1 MDGEYIYYIRE
12 LTMLTMFFFVMG
24 FFKGKHMFRVI
35 KKEEVAQ
42 LRETLER
49 FDRKARSLEFV
60 GRNAFVNDNREY
72 RGQTYALQYEVNECR
87 VIELSD
93 LNVNTSYILICTTMG
108 VSLAPMSRKGLG
120 KDANGFDSRMLRELK
135 SKFIGRFFNLAID
148 YHAEKLG
155 VTKDELTFVFIE
167 TNFFPTMC
175 MLDQETYPHGIRA
188 GDRDDLHRIPV
199 HRVPFSLFG
208 IDYRWGVWNMRDVEA
223 FNKKRVKALSQLARD
238 LNLTIMIRSKQVE
251 NIWKKKQPPG
261 IEETDLVY
269 FCEHPS
275 SSASGAIIS
284 TNRESLTMQAFLDT
298 FLDTRAVNFAG
309 FLPVQHPENI
319 NRFPNLV
326 DRGKLFERLD
336 TFLVALVSLGYH
348 RYQIDRTKDC
358 LDSFLRNK
366 PGAMVADDTGLGKSR
381 VFFAVVAF
389 LLVECDIA
397 NIVFVLFLC
406 NLEELI
412 AHLEK
417 ELQRFEESTE
427 LLRLNGNWSRA
438 KSLAENRVIFDNHR
452 TNKGF
457 SDEAKRALHSANE
470 VNTALIV
477 DEALFCLNSAT
488 PLQRDIAQLPKR
500 CFRNMYSATPI
511 DGSLRS
517 IFFAMK
523 ALNMKFDNAQIEA
536 TLLHV
541 CEDILLREFTSSPAI
556 DALRRV
562 IASFTFKSSK
572 AEVLASL
579 PNCEGP
585 NETYC
590 FVEMSEE
597 SIEKIRGIVED
608 DDSDNDD
615 NPKGIMRVNQMFGL
629 EFSSTFPVYSEDVM
643 EVCRQMHLLMVRD
656 ADAAR
661 KADAKKPTHLVIIS
675 SFDVP
680 LGRKIHHD
688 LIVLNDHDAR
698 TAALIC
704 HLTPLARRREIF
716 KQLADANDPLRI
728 VVTTGQTG
736 GFGMNAPNIVSCDA
750 MPSWTP
756 VIQIQGEGRGQRH
769 ADVGVSA
776 YERKIVSRTWI
787 MCGPEGVASL
797 SLTKFLRSLVRKR
810 ILQVLF
816 PPATRDETA
825 AFHRAALLFWKSFL
839 RNDVKSEAIA
849 KLHALFFADLGVNQ
863 NGVVELTGAEIYA
876 RLGVIGE
883 QQSFKCAIPSSLY
896 KLPNADEEVEEL
908 DERDN
913 DDDDDDFIAS
923 DDDFIA
929 SDDEDEEDE
938 DDGDSDNSDGDDDG
952 DNIDDDDQNYT
963 ADAIMACSYFTSA
976 RQGRFLRK
984 VRGRRE
990 EIPPWYQTIHRMQ
1003 IDFANSV
1010 RGLTPK
1016 GEAMYSDNLM
1026 GRREREN
1033 TVSVVVKNVASF
1045 ARGVIQTA
1053 SGLYSGPL
1061 ATQARRRSRD
1071 MNKSYGCTM
1080 QGAAIREFSR
1090 RMGIPPEDVVS
1101 MDDVTFFYRDGS
1113 GYPLLLVTLDFA
1125 IPRYDC
1131 IVEVKCK
1138 RHQHGMMRLD
1148 MQQEIRNHW
1157 GQCQAQMN
1165 IVGASKC
1172 VLLIYHNGDDPAGKY
1187 PPGYSRKMFEFA
1199 IIDRDKDFFRNH
1211 EEEWKTYRYL
1221 KCLEMVQT
1229 EPNPLSSFMDLVI
1242 PNSEVPEAFRDFVV
1256 AIVRASRNPIVSALS
1271 SSISRKRLRE
1281 GDDLREG
1288 CEKIPEDEIIDW
1300 NGVAHLC
1307 RDTFPLVL
1315 QKLDRNTL
1323 KALHYAFGF
1332 KDDNVFPLHMIN
1344 VVKENISQKF
1354 RLDDVKNL
1362 EMLEMA
1368 ILWYEWPAT
1377 NFEEEQKR
1385 FLRRVLAGERERG
1398 EFEFPMSRYLLTKAL
1413 FRAYHEDDM
1422 EINGDEMDE
1431 ED

>member
-1 MDGEYIYYIRE
+1 M
-12 LTMLTMFFFVMG
+12 
-24 FFKGKHMFRVI
+24 
-35 KKEEVAQ
+35 KKR
-42 LRETLER
+42 LKR
-49 FDRKARSLEFV
+49 FDGNARSQEFV
-60 GRNAFVNDNREY
+60 GRHAFENDKREY
-72 RGQTYALQYEVNECR
+72 SGQTYALQCKVNEDFR
-87 VIELSD
+87 VIDLSD
-93 LNVNTSYILICTTMG
+93 LNVNTSYTLICTTMG
-108 VSLAPMSRKGLG
+108 VCLAPMSRLGKG
-120 KDANGFDSRMLRELK
+120 KDADGFDSRMLRELK

-148 YHAEKLG
+148 YYAKKLD
-155 VTKDELTFVFIE
+155 VRNDELTFVFIE

-175 MLDQETYPHGIRA
+175 MLDPITYPHGIRA
-188 GDRDDLHRIPV
+188 GDRDDVHRIPV
-199 HRVPFSLFG
+199 HSFPFSFF
-208 IDYRWGVWNMRDVEA
+208 DRWGVWNMRDVES
-223 FNKKRVKALSQLARD
+223 FNEKRVEALLQLARD

-251 NIWKKKQPPG
+251 NIWKIEKPPG

-275 SSASGAIIS
+275 SSASGATIS
-284 TNRESLTMQAFLDT
+284 TNGKSLPMQAFLDT
-298 FLDTRAVNFAG
+298 FLDTHSDNFAG
-309 FLPVQHPENI
+309 LRVQYPENI
-319 NRFPNLV
+319 DRFPNLV
-326 DRGKLFERLD
+326 DQRKLSARLN
-336 TFLVALVSLGYH
+336 TFLVELASLGYH
-348 RYQIDRTKDC
+348 RYQIARTKDC
-358 LDSFLRNK
+358 LDSFLGNK
-366 PGAMVADDTGLGKSR
+366 TGAMVADDTGLGKSR

-406 NLEELI
+406 NMKELI
-412 AHLEK
+412 AHLET
-417 ELQRFEESTE
+417 ELKRFEKSTE
-427 LLRLNGNWSRA
+427 LLLLNSNWSRA
-438 KSLAENRVIFDNHR
+438 KSLADDRVIFNNHR

-457 SDEAKRALHSANE
+457 SDEAKRALRSANE
-470 VNTALIV
+470 KHTALIV

-488 PLQRDIAQLPKR
+488 PLHRDIAQLPKR
-500 CFRNMYSATPI
+500 CFRNMYTATPM

-523 ALNMKFDNAQIEA
+523 ALNMKFDHAQIEA
-536 TLLHV
+536 TFLHV
-541 CEDILLREFTSSPAI
+541 CEDILLRGFTSSPAI
-556 DALRRV
+556 DALQRV
-562 IASFTFKSSK
+562 ISSFTFKSSK

-590 FVEMSEE
+590 FVKMSEE
-597 SIEKIRGIVED
+597 SIEKIRDIVKD

-615 NPKGIMRVNQMFGL
+615 NPKGITRMNQMFGL
-629 EFSSTFPVYSEDVM
+629 EFSSTFPVYSENVM

-661 KADAKKPTHLVIIS
+661 KAGAKKPAHLVIIS
-675 SFDVP
+675 SSDVP
-680 LGRKIHHD
+680 LGRKMLHD

-704 HLTPLARRREIF
+704 HLTPLPRRREIF
-716 KQLADANDPLRI
+716 EQLADANDPLRI

-769 ADVGVSA
+769 ADVGVNA

-787 MCGPEGVASL
+787 MFGPKGVASL

-810 ILQVLF
+810 LLQVLF

-825 AFHRAALLFWKSFL
+825 ACHRAALLFWKSFL
-839 RNDVKSEAIA
+839 RNDVESEAIA

-863 NGVVELTGAEIYA
+863 NGVVELTGVEIYA
-876 RLGVIGE
+876 RLGMIGE
-883 QQSFKCAIPSSLY
+883 QQSFECAIPSSLY

-913 DDDDDDFIAS
+913 DDDDD
-923 DDDFIA
+923 FIA

-938 DDGDSDNSDGDDDG
+938 DDGDSDNSDGDDDDG
-952 DNIDDDDQNYT
+952 DNSDDDDQNYT
-963 ADAIMACSYFTSA
+963 ADAIMAHSYFTSA
-976 RQGRFLRK
+976 RRVRFWLK
-984 VRGRRE
+984 VRGRLD
-990 EIPPWYQTIHRMQ
+990 EIPRWYKNSHRLR
-1003 IDFANSV
+1003 IDFANRV

-1045 ARGVIQTA
+1045 ARRVIQTA
-1053 SGLYSGPL
+1053 SGLYSGPR
-1061 ATQARRRSRD
+1061 ATQARRRSTAL
-1071 MNKSYGCTM
+1071 NKSYGLTM

-1090 RMGIPPEDVVS
+1090 RMEIPPEDVVS
-1101 MDDVTFFYRDGS
+1101 MDDVTFSYRDGS

-1125 IPRYDC
+1125 MPRYDC

-1138 RHQHGMMRLD
+1138 RRQHAMMRLD

-1172 VLLIYHNGDDPAGKY
+1172 VLLIYHNGDDPTGKY

-1211 EEEWKTYRYL
+1211 EEEWKTYRHSQ
-1221 KCLEMVQT
+1221 CLQMVRI

-1242 PNSEVPEAFRDFVV
+1242 PNSSEVPEAFRDFVV
-1256 AIVRASRNPIVSALS
+1256 AIVRATRYPIVSALF
-1271 SSISRKRLRE
+1271 SSISRKRRRE
-1281 GDDLREG
+1281 EDDLREK
-1288 CEKIPEDEIIDW
+1288 CEKIPKDEIIDW
-1300 NGVAHLC
+1300 NDVTNLS
-1307 RDTFPLVL
+1307 RDTYLLVL

-1323 KALHYAFGF
+1323 KALHYTFGF
-1332 KDDNVFPLHMIN
+1332 KDGNVFPPDMIN
-1344 VVKENISQKF
+1344 VVKEEKKKKF

-1362 EMLEMA
+1362 EMLKMA

-1385 FLRRVLAGERERG
+1385 FLRRVLVGERERE
-1398 EFEFPMSRYLLTKAL
+1398 EFEFPMSKYLLTKAL
-1413 FRAYHEDDM
+1413 FRAYLEDEM
-1422 EINGDEMDE
+1422 EINGDEMDVDE

>member
-1 MDGEYIYYIRE
+1 
-12 LTMLTMFFFVMG
+12 
-24 FFKGKHMFRVI
+24 
-35 KKEEVAQ
+35 
-42 LRETLER
+42 
-49 FDRKARSLEFV
+49 
-60 GRNAFVNDNREY
+60 
-72 RGQTYALQYEVNECR
+72 
-87 VIELSD
+87 
-93 LNVNTSYILICTTMG
+93 MG
-108 VSLAPMSRKGLG
+108 VSLAPMSRFGLG
-120 KDANGFDSRMLRELK
+120 KDADGFDSRMLRELK

-148 YHAEKLG
+148 YHAKKLG

-175 MLDQETYPHGIRA
+175 MLDQNTYPHGIRA
-188 GDRDDLHRIPV
+188 GDRNDIHRIPV
-199 HRVPFSLFG
+199 HRVLFSFFG
-208 IDYRWGVWNMRDVEA
+208 IDHRWGVWNMRDVES
-223 FNKKRVKALSQLARD
+223 FNEKRVEALLQLARD

-251 NIWKKKQPPG
+251 NIWKKEKPPG

-284 TNRESLTMQAFLDT
+284 TNRESLSMQAFLDT
-298 FLDTRAVNFAG
+298 FLDTRSVNFAG
-309 FLPVQHPENI
+309 LRVQYPENI
-319 NRFPNLV
+319 DRFPNLV
-326 DRGKLFERLD
+326 GQWKLFARLD
-336 TFLVALVSLGYH
+336 TFLVALASLGYH
-348 RYQIDRTKDC
+348 RYQIARTKDC
-358 LDSFLRNK
+358 LDSFLGNK
-366 PGAMVADDTGLGKSR
+366 TGAMVADDTGLGKSR

-406 NLEELI
+406 NMEELI
-412 AHLEK
+412 AHLET
-417 ELQRFEESTE
+417 ELKRFEKSTE
-427 LLRLNGNWSRA
+427 LLLLNGNWSRA
-438 KSLAENRVIFDNHR
+438 KSLADDRVIFDNHR

-457 SDEAKRALHSANE
+457 SDEAKRALRSANE
-470 VNTALIV
+470 ENTALIV

-500 CFRNMYSATPI
+500 CFRNMYSATPM

-523 ALNMKFDNAQIEA
+523 ALDMKFDHAQIEA
-536 TLLHV
+536 TFLHV

-556 DALRRV
+556 DALQRV

-590 FVEMSEE
+590 FVEMSKE
-597 SIEKIRGIVED
+597 SIEKIRDIVKD

-615 NPKGIMRVNQMFGL
+615 NPKGITRMNQMFGV
-629 EFSSTFPVYSEDVM
+629 EFSSTFPVYSENVM
-643 EVCRQMHLLMVRD
+643 EVCRQMHFLMVRD

-661 KADAKKPTHLVIIS
+661 KADVKKPTHLVIIS

-680 LGRKIHHD
+680 LGRKMLHD

-704 HLTPLARRREIF
+704 HLTPLPRRREIF
-716 KQLADANDPLRI
+716 EQLADANDPLRI

-769 ADVGVSA
+769 ADVGVNA

-787 MCGPEGVASL
+787 MFGPEGVASL

-825 AFHRAALLFWKSFL
+825 ACHRAALLFWKSFL
-839 RNDVKSEAIA
+839 RNDVESEAIA

-863 NGVVELTGAEIYA
+863 NGVVELTGVEIYA
-876 RLGVIGE
+876 RLGMIGE
-883 QQSFKCAIPSSLY
+883 QQSFECAIPSSLY

-913 DDDDDDFIAS
+913 DDDDD
-923 DDDFIA
+923 FIA

-938 DDGDSDNSDGDDDG
+938 DDGDSDNSDGDDDDG
-952 DNIDDDDQNYT
+952 DNSDDDDQNYT

-976 RQGRFLRK
+976 RRGRFLLK
-984 VRGRRE
+984 VPARLE
-990 EIPPWYQTIHRMQ
+990 EIPPCYQNIHRMQ

-1010 RGLTPK
+1010 CGLTPK

-1045 ARGVIQTA
+1045 ARRVIQTA
-1053 SGLYSGPL
+1053 SGLYSGPR

-1071 MNKSYGCTM
+1071 MNKSYGRTM

-1090 RMGIPPEDVVS
+1090 RMEIPPEDVVS

-1138 RHQHGMMRLD
+1138 RRQHDMMRLD

-1165 IVGASKC
+1165 IVDASKC

-1221 KCLEMVQT
+1221 QCLKMVQI
-1229 EPNPLSSFMDLVI
+1229 EPNPLSSFPDLVI
-1242 PNSEVPEAFRDFVV
+1242 PISEVPEAFRDFVV
-1256 AIVRASRNPIVSALS
+1256 AIFRATRNPIVSALS
-1271 SSISRKRLRE
+1271 SSISRKRSRE
-1281 GDDLREG
+1281 GDDLREK

-1300 NGVAHLC
+1300 NRVLS
-1307 RDTFPLVL
+1307 RDTYPLVL

-1323 KALHYAFGF
+1323 KALHYTFGF
-1332 KDDNVFPLHMIN
+1332 KDDNVFPPHMIN

-1362 EMLEMA
+1362 EMLKMA

-1385 FLRRVLAGERERG
+1385 FLRRVLVGERERE

-1413 FRAYHEDDM
+1413 FRAYGEDEM

>member
-1 MDGEYIYYIRE
+1 
-12 LTMLTMFFFVMG
+12 
-24 FFKGKHMFRVI
+24 
-35 KKEEVAQ
+35 
-42 LRETLER
+42 
-49 FDRKARSLEFV
+49 
-60 GRNAFVNDNREY
+60 VNDNREY
-72 RGQTYALQYEVNECR
+72 RGQTYALQYKVNECR
-87 VIELSD
+87 VIELSR
-93 LNVNTSYILICTTMG
+93 LNVNTRYILICTTMG
-108 VSLAPMSRKGLG
+108 VSLAPMSRFGLG
-120 KDANGFDSRMLRELK
+120 KDADGFDSRMLRELK

-148 YHAEKLG
+148 YHAKKLG

-175 MLDQETYPHGIRA
+175 MLDQNTYPHGIRA
-188 GDRDDLHRIPV
+188 GDRNDIHRIPV
-199 HRVPFSLFG
+199 HRVLFSFFG
-208 IDYRWGVWNMRDVEA
+208 IDHRWGVWNMRDVES
-223 FNKKRVKALSQLARD
+223 FNEKRVEALLQLARD

-251 NIWKKKQPPG
+251 NIWKKEKPPG

-284 TNRESLTMQAFLDT
+284 TNRESLSMQAFLDT
-298 FLDTRAVNFAG
+298 FLDTRSVNFAG
-309 FLPVQHPENI
+309 LRVQYPENI
-319 NRFPNLV
+319 DRFPNLV
-326 DRGKLFERLD
+326 GQWKLFARLD
-336 TFLVALVSLGYH
+336 TFLVALASLGYH
-348 RYQIDRTKDC
+348 RYQIARTKDC
-358 LDSFLRNK
+358 LDSFLGNK
-366 PGAMVADDTGLGKSR
+366 TGAMVADDTGLGKSR

-406 NLEELI
+406 NMEELI
-412 AHLEK
+412 AHLET
-417 ELQRFEESTE
+417 ELKRFEKSTE
-427 LLRLNGNWSRA
+427 LLLLNGNWSRA
-438 KSLAENRVIFDNHR
+438 KSLADDRVIFDNHR

-457 SDEAKRALHSANE
+457 SDEAKRALRSANE
-470 VNTALIV
+470 ENTALIV

-500 CFRNMYSATPI
+500 CFRNMYSATPM

-523 ALNMKFDNAQIEA
+523 ALDMKFDHAQIEA
-536 TLLHV
+536 TFLHV

-556 DALRRV
+556 DALQRV

-590 FVEMSEE
+590 FVEMSKE
-597 SIEKIRGIVED
+597 SIEKIRDIVKD

-615 NPKGIMRVNQMFGL
+615 NPKGITRMNQMFGV
-629 EFSSTFPVYSEDVM
+629 EFSSTFPVYSENVM
-643 EVCRQMHLLMVRD
+643 EVCRQMHFLMVRD

-661 KADAKKPTHLVIIS
+661 KADVKKPTHLVIIS

-680 LGRKIHHD
+680 LGRKMLHD

-704 HLTPLARRREIF
+704 HLTPLPRRREIF
-716 KQLADANDPLRI
+716 EQLADANDPLRI

-769 ADVGVSA
+769 ADVGVNA

-787 MCGPEGVASL
+787 MFGPEGVASL

-825 AFHRAALLFWKSFL
+825 ACHRAALLFWKSFL
-839 RNDVKSEAIA
+839 RNDVESEAIA

-863 NGVVELTGAEIYA
+863 NGVVELTGVEIYA
-876 RLGVIGE
+876 RLGMIGE
-883 QQSFKCAIPSSLY
+883 QQSFECAIPSSLY

-913 DDDDDDFIAS
+913 DDDDD
-923 DDDFIA
+923 FIA

-938 DDGDSDNSDGDDDG
+938 DDGDSDNSDGDDDDG
-952 DNIDDDDQNYT
+952 DNSDDDDQNYT

-976 RQGRFLRK
+976 RRGRFLLK
-984 VRGRRE
+984 VPARLE
-990 EIPPWYQTIHRMQ
+990 EIPPCYQNIHRMQ

-1010 RGLTPK
+1010 CGLTPK

-1045 ARGVIQTA
+1045 ARRVIQTA
-1053 SGLYSGPL
+1053 SGLYSGPR

-1071 MNKSYGCTM
+1071 MNKSYGRTM

-1090 RMGIPPEDVVS
+1090 RMEIPPEDVVS

-1138 RHQHGMMRLD
+1138 RRQHDMMRLD

-1165 IVGASKC
+1165 IVDASKC

-1221 KCLEMVQT
+1221 QCLKMVQI
-1229 EPNPLSSFMDLVI
+1229 EPNPLSSFPDLVI
-1242 PNSEVPEAFRDFVV
+1242 PISEVPEAFRDFVV
-1256 AIVRASRNPIVSALS
+1256 AIFRATRNPIVSALS
-1271 SSISRKRLRE
+1271 SSISRKRSRE
-1281 GDDLREG
+1281 GDDLREK

-1300 NGVAHLC
+1300 NRVLS
-1307 RDTFPLVL
+1307 RDTYPLVL

-1323 KALHYAFGF
+1323 KALHYTFGF
-1332 KDDNVFPLHMIN
+1332 KDDNVFPPHMIN

-1362 EMLEMA
+1362 EMLKMA

-1385 FLRRVLAGERERG
+1385 FLRRVLVGERERE

-1413 FRAYHEDDM
+1413 FRAYGEDEM

>member
-1 MDGEYIYYIRE
+1 M
-12 LTMLTMFFFVMG
+12 
-24 FFKGKHMFRVI
+24 
-35 KKEEVAQ
+35 
-42 LRETLER
+42 
-49 FDRKARSLEFV
+49 
-60 GRNAFVNDNREY
+60 
-72 RGQTYALQYEVNECR
+72 
-87 VIELSD
+87 
-93 LNVNTSYILICTTMG
+93 MG
-108 VSLAPMSRKGLG
+108 VSLAPMSRLGLG
-120 KDANGFDSRMLRELK
+120 KDADGKASRMIRELK
-135 SKFIGRFFNLAID
+135 SKFSGRFLSTAIE
-148 YHAEKLG
+148 YHAKKLN
-155 VTKDELTFVFIE
+155 VAKDDLSFVFIE

-175 MLDQETYPHGIRA
+175 MLDQTTYPDGIRA
-188 GDRDDLHRIPV
+188 GDRDDVHRIPV
-199 HRVPFSLFG
+199 HRVLFSFF
-208 IDYRWGVWNMRDVEA
+208 DRWGVWNMRDVES
-223 FNKKRVKALSQLARD
+223 FNEKRVEALLQLARD

-251 NIWKKKQPPG
+251 NIWKKEKPPG

-275 SSASGAIIS
+275 SSASGATIS
-284 TNRESLTMQAFLDT
+284 TNGKSLPMQAFLDT
-298 FLDTRAVNFAG
+298 FLDTHSDNFAG
-309 FLPVQHPENI
+309 LRVQYPENI
-319 NRFPNLV
+319 DRFPNLV
-326 DRGKLFERLD
+326 DQRKLSARLN
-336 TFLVALVSLGYH
+336 TFLVELASLGYH
-348 RYQIDRTKDC
+348 RYQIARTKDC
-358 LDSFLRNK
+358 LDSFLGNK
-366 PGAMVADDTGLGKSR
+366 TGAMVADDTGLGKSR

-406 NLEELI
+406 NMEELI
-412 AHLEK
+412 AHLET
-417 ELQRFEESTE
+417 ELKRFEKSTE
-427 LLRLNGNWSRA
+427 LLLLNDNWSRA
-438 KSLAENRVIFDNHR
+438 KSLADDRVIFNNHS

-457 SDEAKRALHSANE
+457 SDEAKRALRSPNE
-470 VNTALIV
+470 KNTALIV
-477 DEALFCLNSAT
+477 DEALFCLNLAT

-500 CFRNMYSATPI
+500 CFRNMYSATPM

-523 ALNMKFDNAQIEA
+523 ALNMKFDHAQIEA
-536 TLLHV
+536 TFLHV
-541 CEDILLREFTSSPAI
+541 CEDILLRGFTSSPAI
-556 DALRRV
+556 DALQRV

-590 FVEMSEE
+590 FVEMSKE
-597 SIEKIRGIVED
+597 SIEKIRDIVKD

-615 NPKGIMRVNQMFGL
+615 NPKGITRINQMFGV
-629 EFSSTFPVYSEDVM
+629 EFSSTFPVYSENVM

-661 KADAKKPTHLVIIS
+661 KADVKKPTHLVIIS

-680 LGRKIHHD
+680 LGRKMLHD

-704 HLTPLARRREIF
+704 HLTPLPRRREIF
-716 KQLADANDPLRI
+716 EQLADANDPLRI

-769 ADVGVSA
+769 ADVGVNA

-787 MCGPEGVASL
+787 MFGPKGVASL

-810 ILQVLF
+810 LLQVLF

-839 RNDVKSEAIA
+839 RNDVESEAIA
-849 KLHALFFADLGVNQ
+849 KLHALFFADLGVKVKNQ
-863 NGVVELTGAEIYA
+863 NGVVELTGEEIYA
-876 RLGVIGE
+876 RLGMIGE
-883 QQSFKCAIPSSLY
+883 QQSFECAIPSSLY

-913 DDDDDDFIAS
+913 DDDDDL
-923 DDDFIA
+923 IA

-938 DDGDSDNSDGDDDG
+938 DDGDSDNSDGDDDDG
-952 DNIDDDDQNYT
+952 DNSDDDDQNYT
-963 ADAIMACSYFTSA
+963 ADAIMVCSYFTSA
-976 RQGRFLRK
+976 RRVRFWLK
-984 VRGRRE
+984 VSARLE
-990 EIPPWYQTIHRMQ
+990 KIPPCYQNIHRMQ

-1010 RGLTPK
+1010 CGLTPK

-1026 GRREREN
+1026 GRRERGN
-1033 TVSVVVKNVASF
+1033 TVSVVVKNVDSF
-1045 ARGVIQTA
+1045 ARRVIQTA
-1053 SGLYSGPL
+1053 SGLYSGPR

-1071 MNKSYGCTM
+1071 MNKSYGLTM

-1090 RMGIPPEDVVS
+1090 RMEIPPEDVVS

-1125 IPRYDC
+1125 MPRYDC

-1138 RHQHGMMRLD
+1138 RRQHDMMRLD

-1172 VLLIYHNGDDPAGKY
+1172 VLLIYHNGDDPTGKY

-1211 EEEWKTYRYL
+1211 EEEWKTYRHLQCL
-1221 KCLEMVQT
+1221 KMVQI
-1229 EPNPLSSFMDLVI
+1229 ERKPLSSFPDLNPKVI
-1242 PNSEVPEAFRDFVV
+1242 PISEVPEAFRDFVV
-1256 AIVRASRNPIVSALS
+1256 AIVRATRYPIVSALF
-1271 SSISRKRLRE
+1271 SSISRKRRRE
-1281 GDDLREG
+1281 EDDLREG

-1300 NGVAHLC
+1300 NRVLS
-1307 RDTFPLVL
+1307 RDTYLLVL

-1323 KALHYAFGF
+1323 KALHYTFGF
-1332 KDDNVFPLHMIN
+1332 KDGNVFPPDMIN
-1344 VVKENISQKF
+1344 VVKEKF

-1362 EMLEMA
+1362 EMLKMA

-1385 FLRRVLAGERERG
+1385 FLRRVLVGERERE
-1398 EFEFPMSRYLLTKAL
+1398 EFEFPMSKYLLTKAL
-1413 FRAYHEDDM
+1413 FRAYSEDEM
-1422 EINGDEMDE
+1422 EINGDEMDVDE